1 MTLGK
6 SPNPSR
12 LQIPLLNLE
21 RVGSKIPIKAST
33 LQSLILRAAVKGFPS
48 SVLSQLYFWLCD

>member
-1 MTLGK
+1 MGGVTLGK

-12 LQIPLLNLE
+12 LQIPLLNLG

-33 LQSLILRAAVKGFPS
+33 L
-48 SVLSQLYFWLCD
+48 